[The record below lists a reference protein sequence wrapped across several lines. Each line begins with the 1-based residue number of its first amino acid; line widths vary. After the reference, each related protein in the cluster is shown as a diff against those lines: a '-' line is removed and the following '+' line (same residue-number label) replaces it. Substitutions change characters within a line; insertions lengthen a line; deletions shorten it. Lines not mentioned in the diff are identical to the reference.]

1 MVIEIEKAPVKSPG
15 LSRLDRF
22 KMSVIGE
29 KSVLTL

>member
-1 MVIEIEKAPVKSPG
+1 MVIEIEKAPVNPPG

-29 KSVLTL
+29 NRY